1 MFLKFYKHSLLVVND
16 IVENCSEWEAEF
28 KVTFHITSE
37 LRLEGKAR
45 VLGWVAP
52 EVDSLARI

>member
-1 MFLKFYKHSLLVVND
+1 MIFLEFYKQSLLVVND

-28 KVTFHITSE
+28 KVTFQITSE

-45 VLGWVAP
+45 ISGW
-52 EVDSLARI
+52 LHQN